1 MPGGQYL
8 TIFNIKIR
16 RNRSKPKNVTMKK
29 TIIAT
34 GVVAFLLAG
43 CTGKAAKEAEKARAA
58 EIEQLETVSTQIDST
73 ITEIDEAAMK
83 LDTLLNEL

>member
-1 MPGGQYL
+1 
-8 TIFNIKIR
+8 
-16 RNRSKPKNVTMKK
+16 MKK

-34 GVVAFLLAG
+34 GVVALLLAG
-43 CTGKAAKEAEKARAA
+43 CTGMAAKEAEKARAA